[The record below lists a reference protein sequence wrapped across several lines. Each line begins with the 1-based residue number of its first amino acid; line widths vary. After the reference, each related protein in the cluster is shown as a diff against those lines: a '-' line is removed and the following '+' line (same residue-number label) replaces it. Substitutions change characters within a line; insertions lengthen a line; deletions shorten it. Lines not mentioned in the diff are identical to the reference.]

1 MLSSHSVQSPSPSPG
16 LSFLRGS
23 FSRRCRCGASAP
35 RVLARFVFPLNSL
48 ESAFPKNT
56 PLTPVESAVTR
67 KRPGGGGLWLGGSIP
82 RSLECAPIPEDIF
95 PRLRFGCS
103 WRQRY
108 WDHRRSR
115 GGRLFPAPRKGFSS
129 PTTLQHIPEHLHG
142 TPAWPFEAFR
152 AGSG

>member
-35 RVLARFVFPLNSL
+35 RVLARFVFSSKLFRIRISKKHASNSRRIRSY
-48 ESAFPKNT
+48 EKT
-56 PLTPVESAVTR
+56 PR
-67 KRPGGGGLWLGGSIP
+67 GRGLWLGGSIP